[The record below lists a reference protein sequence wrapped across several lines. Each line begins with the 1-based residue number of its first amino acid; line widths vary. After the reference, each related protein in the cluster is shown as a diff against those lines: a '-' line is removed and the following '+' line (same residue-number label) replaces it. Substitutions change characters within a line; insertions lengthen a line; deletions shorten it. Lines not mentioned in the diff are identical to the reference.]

1 MAQTLP
7 QLEMKQKSLMN
18 LGSEAEEQRGYIP
31 LVKAYHV
38 AKLDS
43 GGLGNRIPLSL
54 GTASHMATFWVVN
67 NWELF

>member
-1 MAQTLP
+1 MWHT
-7 QLEMKQKSLMN
+7 SCH
-18 LGSEAEEQRGYIP
+18 IP
-31 LVKAYHV
+31 LVRAYHV

-43 GGLGNRIPLSL
+43 EGLGNRIPLSL